1 MIYEVESPVLKQK
14 CASALDKMVAI
25 FDGDGFSALEGFK
38 EDAGLDKA
46 AAYFTND
53 GLGYPAGHVV
63 IRDESVA
70 DWIIV
75 HELAHAVE
83 DSLFGDK
90 FEEKCGHAI
99 ILLGEVIY
107 RDVPYRNAE
116 RIADLITDN
125 IDSNKIEEIKKCL
138 KEVI

>member
-1 MIYEVESPVLKQK
+1 MIHEVESPVLKQK
-14 CASALDKMVAI
+14 CASALDKMMSI
-25 FDGDGFSALEGFK
+25 FGGDGLSALEGFK

-53 GLGYPAGHVV
+53 GLGYPAGYVV

-83 DSLFGDK
+83 DSLFGGK
-90 FEEKCGHAI
+90 FEGKCGQAI
-99 ILLGEVIY
+99 SLLGEVIY

-125 IDSNKIEEIKKCL
+125 IDNNKIEEIKKCL
-138 KEVI
+138 KEAM

>member
-14 CASALDKMVAI
+14 CASALDKMIAV
-25 FDGDGFSALEGFK
+25 FGGDNFSALEGFK
-38 EDAGLDKA
+38 EDASLDNA

-53 GLGYPAGHVV
+53 GLGYPAGYVV
-63 IRDESVA
+63 IRDDSVA
-70 DWIIV
+70 DWIVV

-90 FEEKCGHAI
+90 FEEKCGRAVS
-99 ILLGEVIY
+99 LLGDAVY

-125 IDSNKIEEIKKCL
+125 VDNNKIEEIKKCL

>member
-14 CASALDKMVAI
+14 CASGLDKMMAI
-25 FDGDGFSALEGFK
+25 FDGDDFSALEGFK

-53 GLGYPAGHVV
+53 GLGYPAGYVV

-83 DSLFGDK
+83 DSLFGGK
-90 FEEKCGHAI
+90 FEEKCGRAI
-99 ILLGEVIY
+99 SLLGEAIY
-107 RDVPYRNAE
+107 RDAPYRNAE

-125 IDSNKIEEIKKCL
+125 IDNNKIEEIKKCL
-138 KEVI
+138 KEVM

>member
-14 CASALDKMVAI
+14 CVRALGKMMAI
-25 FDGDGFSALEGFK
+25 FDDDGFSALEGFK

-53 GLGYPAGHVV
+53 GLGYPAGYVV
-63 IRDESVA
+63 IRDDSIA

-83 DSLFGDK
+83 DSLFGNE
-90 FEEKCGHAI
+90 FEVKCGQVI
-99 ILLGEVIY
+99 NLLGETIH

-125 IDSNKIEEIKKCL
+125 IDNNKIEEIKKCL
-138 KEVI
+138 KEAM

>member
-1 MIYEVESPVLKQK
+1 MVYEVESPVLKQK
-14 CASALDKMVAI
+14 CASALDKMMAI

-38 EDAGLDKA
+38 EDASLDKA

-53 GLGYPAGHVV
+53 GLGYPAGYVI
-63 IRDESVA
+63 IRDDSVA
-70 DWIIV
+70 DWIVV

-90 FEEKCGHAI
+90 FEEKCGRAI
-99 ILLGEVIY
+99 SLLGDAVY

-125 IDSNKIEEIKKCL
+125 IDNNKIEEIKKCL
-138 KEVI
+138 KEVM